1 MDISIGF
8 RAWVKPNESSNN
20 LKINM
25 PDDDMVVL
33 SNRLGVVVRRYAQ
46 YIVCTYEGGLITR
59 SIYRIRL
66 INRFSVLSST

>member
-8 RAWVKPNESSNN
+8 GVWVKSNESSNN

-33 SNRLGVVVRRYAQ
+33 SNLLGVVVRRYAQ
-46 YIVCTYEGGLITR
+46 YIVCTYEGWSLVVYI
-59 SIYRIRL
+59 
-66 INRFSVLSST
+66 